1 MAFFVHVTEACA
13 EDAKQHG
20 VLDHVLRIRQ
30 RVEEAGNYVGFGR
43 MGAGPFLKRQV
54 GNFRLVAWSKQFDDD
69 VLLVFC
75 RVFARGKRQYEKFL
89 RTSKDKPSE
98 AEQELLDLHGRSPQ
112 DIYGERRRTKAP
124 STRQAPSDDEKRWLY
139 PTIGSH
145 AGAADE
151 MLLESGHWVEKL
163 RSSRYREKAALYG
176 ELLTQLFVDR
186 DGLER
191 SESLQDV
198 KVHWAKREQIGIA
211 YVWPENTQEILL
223 IAPLRR
229 GEDPNQIIASHRR
242 AVRELGG
249 TLENARQLAARAYP
263 VVMLLDEDSWL
274 EIEKDEDA
282 NLALSPEEAALLNGI
297 RTPSSESPAH
307 FPLFIN
313 GRAGS
318 GKSTML
324 HYLLADYIEYA
335 LRNDLRQ
342 RILYVTASA
351 DLAERARGVV
361 RRLLGVHH
369 ERLMGPPLPAERV
382 EEVVQGSV
390 VVFHDFLYSLLPP
403 EERGRFP
410 RARFVDFPK
419 FRRLWGEEMRA
430 QRRTNGTLTPDLAW
444 HTVRS
449 YIKGLGGYQSYLD
462 PHEFAA
468 LPRRQRSLSVETY
481 KRVWKEVWQGWYAKL
496 GEEGYWDDQ
505 DLVARV
511 LELDLPRTQDC
522 AAIFCDEAQDFTS
535 LDLEVIFQLSL
546 FGRRSLTPEEFQRV
560 PIVFAGDPLQTINP
574 TGFRWDAVQADYH
587 EKFAAVL
594 DSRRWGDKPRI
605 SFRELSFNYR
615 SNPGIVRFCN
625 LVQLGRAVALDLRE
639 LEAQKPWR
647 VTDPIQVQLVELDG
661 DTADK
666 LRGRPDLVK
675 IVNCEAGEE
684 TDLVRADPWLRD
696 AVTEEIDGVFRNVLS
711 PARAKGLEFPAVVL
725 YRFGDTAPEEFYQA
739 LQGDLDPE
747 ARLPVE
753 YFFNRLYV
761 AASRAKTQLFIA
773 DTREAI
779 QGFWRWAT
787 DTEAFDQL
795 TQRVAR
801 SEEQRQQWVKMLGQ
815 PVPADREW
823 WTGHQLSPTEQAV
836 DYERDGESK
845 RDPYLL
851 RQAAIAYRNA
861 GDQRRAERCLAKAA
875 ECEGRYSDAG
885 ERYQQLDMRADA
897 YRCFWNAQ
905 EWRRLCSLAER
916 VADLANRVE
925 THAARFMANGKFRP
939 EFVEFL
945 VSIGVDE
952 RAAALTSED
961 PIWTDVLRESFE
973 RLKGAKEDNALPW
986 AALCGTFVT
995 LRPHLREID
1004 PAGLAEFA
1012 FRGEDFARA
1021 IRLWEE
1027 AGHTEHEQY
1036 YRAHAAT
1043 APFPEN
1049 LRSLCKL
1056 KKYTEIVQE
1065 WRLRGRRLPPRVR
1078 TDPELLQVVLEAA
1091 TNIGEYA
1098 LAAEILSRSPSYNA
1112 SRELFG
1118 KLLHS
1123 DNPRLLSRVAAL
1135 VVRSAVREKNVQ
1147 RWVQLSKLL
1156 LEQEGFVDG
1165 LLLDDP
1171 NRQWEEKIRAPSTL
1185 RVLVRTLVA
1194 ELARSDR
1201 VVRLTSEKEK
1211 LASALRDRVIDAEP
1225 FRPLLYDMSPFV
1237 AGAAIER
1244 VCKPEDAV
1252 RYYRRLI
1259 ESSRDSGERAFAVQ
1273 RLVVSLERVAHA
1285 SLGERETQ
1293 QAEAART
1300 EARRLRIRHQL
1311 GRALLPTYPDLSR
1324 TRVSRRDRL
1333 RWGDVGMRLPPPP
1346 QGERILGPLRIE
1358 WSVPK
1363 RLVRVSHRDRLET
1376 VKLDLSVGALRGDGD
1391 TEFVPIP
1398 TEPGQQ
1404 AWEIP
1409 AWPARI
1415 VVQSRKGRQ
1424 LVRISTAGE
1433 HTDVEL
1439 GS

>member
-98 AEQELLDLHGRSPQ
+98 AEQELLDLQGRSPQ

-419 FRRLWGEEMRA
+419 FRRLWGEMRA

-481 KRVWKEVWQGWYAKL
+481 ERVWKEVWQGWYAKL

-961 PIWTDVLRESFE
+961 PVWTDVLRESFE

-1004 PAGLAEFA
+1004 SAGLAEFA

-1043 APFPEN
+1043 TGFPEKISW
-1049 LRSLCKL
+1049 LFKAGDHREVVETWRECASSLPDKHL
-1056 KKYTEIVQE
+1056 VVQKVLE
-1065 WRLRGRRLPPRVR
+1065 EVHDAARQVGDCALALDLLPRVLSAER
-1078 TDPELLQVVLEAA
+1078 ARKLLHVIHEG
-1091 TNIGEYA
+1091 GEDRLLP
-1098 LAAEILSRSPSYNA
+1098 LAAE
-1112 SRELFG
+1112 
-1118 KLLHS
+1118 
-1123 DNPRLLSRVAAL
+1123 L
-1135 VVRSAVREKNVQ
+1135 VVRANARELKKWVPLRHFLRGDTSSGDSLFVERADKPSPQVSAA
-1147 RWVQLSKLL
+1147 SIHAKLDEAGYL
-1156 LEQEGFVDG
+1156 PG
-1165 LLLDDP
+1165 LV
-1171 NRQWEEKIRAPSTL
+1171 
-1185 RVLVRTLVA
+1185 RVLFEELSTSNALAEKSQQDKANLNRTLEEYFLSPDGCWFPVFD
-1194 ELARSDR
+1194 LSP
-1201 VVRLTSEKEK
+1201 RL
-1211 LASALRDRVIDAEP
+1211 V
-1225 FRPLLYDMSPFV
+1225 
-1237 AGAAIER
+1237 GAVIER
-1244 VCKPEDAV
+1244 SCGPENAE
-1252 RYYRRLI
+1252 RYYRELLALTDDRALALFATERLI
-1259 ESSRDSGERAFAVQ
+1259 VTIEEKAKSVRGTRQSPSEMDQ
-1273 RLVVSLERVAHA
+1273 LE
-1285 SLGERETQ
+1285 
-1293 QAEAART
+1293 
-1300 EARRLRIRHQL
+1300 EARRLRRNHRLEGKEIPRFPDVS
-1311 GRALLPTYPDLSR
+1311 ALEAQNQVETCAA
-1324 TRVSRRDRL
+1324 V
-1333 RWGDVGMRLPPPP
+1333 PP

-1415 VVQSRKGRQ
+1415 VVQNHKGRQ
-1424 LVRISTAGE
+1424 LVRISTADE